1 MKKIITISFITIMV
15 TVHNGYCKFI
25 KTTGKPLGI
34 VYCFQQDFKSVLQ
47 QTFNDFDSAT
57 DQKQKAILSNRL
69 SMIAAKWGNEWL
81 AHYYL
86 AYSKIILAQDQN
98 LDGDKRDAYLD
109 EADKELSAAV
119 TILGKDNDETHVLAA
134 FIANWRIDI
143 SPMMR
148 YMKYGSIFSDH
159 MKEAKAINPNNPRI
173 YYLEGMAWYG
183 MPSFAGGG
191 KDVALPY
198 LTKAAGL
205 YEKETDTDITKP
217 YWGKKKNAYYLKLC
231 KS

>member
-1 MKKIITISFITIMV
+1 MKKIIIISFITILTAVNTGYGKSVKIPGKQMAA
-15 TVHNGYCKFI
+15 THN
-25 KTTGKPLGI
+25 P
-34 VYCFQQDFKSVLQ
+34 QQDFKTVLQ
-47 QTFNDFDSAT
+47 QTFNDFDST
-57 DQKQKAILSNRL
+57 TNQKQKATISNRL
-69 SMIAAKWGNEWL
+69 SMIAAKWGKEWL

-86 AYSKIILAQDQN
+86 AYSKIILSQDQS

-109 EADKELSAAV
+109 EADKELSTSVA
-119 TILGKDNDETHVLAA
+119 ILGKDNDETLVLAA

-143 SPMMR
+143 SPMTR
-148 YMKYGSIFSDH
+148 YMEYGNIFSGH
-159 MKEAKAINPNNPRI
+159 MKQAKALNPNNPRI

-198 LTKAAGL
+198 LTKADAL
-205 YEKETDTDITKP
+205 FDKETDTDIAKP